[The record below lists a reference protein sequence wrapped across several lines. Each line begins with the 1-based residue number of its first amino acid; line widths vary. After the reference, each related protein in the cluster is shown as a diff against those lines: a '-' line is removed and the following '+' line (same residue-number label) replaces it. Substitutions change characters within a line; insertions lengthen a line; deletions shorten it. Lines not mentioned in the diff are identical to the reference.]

1 MPTNNTL
8 NKAKRFLLHKHVA
21 LFAMLFTVLFIAKFQ
36 SNKWHEWD
44 NKEKTFRPIVR
55 SDGAGYYAYLP
66 QHFIYN
72 ENRFQFVDRLKDKYP
87 DSKFGE
93 FRNDP
98 EDGIGRLDKY
108 FCGVAMCQAPFFLTV
123 HYFHSDKYDS
133 DGYSLPYQKA
143 IAVGAIAFL
152 LLGLWLSYLVL
163 LHFRIKPW
171 VTAISL
177 TTFTISTTLLYYSV
191 NEVLTAHAYSFTLI
205 ALFFYSLIRW
215 KETWTLRWLLM
226 VVFSYSW
233 VILLRPSN
241 GTVSILFFA
250 VFANLQEAWSFL
262 LNNFLKKPKHLIL
275 AFLLFGAI
283 LFLQIAN
290 VKYQTGHWG
299 FNIYG
304 TEGFDNWN
312 KPPFI
317 DVLFGFKKGL
327 FTYTPLFLVSL
338 FGFWFIR
345 KEFNFSKKIIL
356 FFLAL
361 FTYVTASWWCW
372 WYGGSLGMRPFV
384 DISLFFIIGLAFLI
398 QYSKNIIRIILI
410 PILGFFMY
418 FQFILTIQ
426 LETGILH
433 YADMNKERF
442 KRVFLK
448 TDERFKWV
456 FHLDEP
462 ESFTGNSS
470 LINVT
475 ETFNSSKQL
484 KLIPFEQKV
493 EHMKMET
500 ILQIPIDTNLNN
512 FYGYRLNQAYTIT
525 DANNQPWIYWGIYQD
540 SAWKNVFV
548 DLVGMRI
555 PSLHKKHHVNSD
567 LVLTEEIKNADSL
580 RLRLHNTTGLTTM
593 EGYYADRLMIFKK
606 K

>member
-21 LFAMLFTVLFIAKFQ
+21 LFAMLFIVLFVAKFQ

-44 NKEKTFRPIVR
+44 NPEKTFRPIVR

-108 FCGVAMCQAPFFLTV
+108 FCGVAMCQAPFFLAA

-143 IAVGAIAFL
+143 IAIGAIAFL

-171 VTAISL
+171 IAAISL
-177 TTFTISTTLLYYSV
+177 TIFTISTTLLYYSV
-191 NEVLTAHAYSFTLI
+191 NEVLTAHAYSFALI
-205 ALFFYSLIRW
+205 ALFSYSLIRW

-226 VVFSYSW
+226 VVFSYAW

-241 GTVSILFFA
+241 GTVFILFFA

-262 LNNFLKKPKHLIL
+262 LNNFLKKSKHLIP
-275 AFLLFGAI
+275 AFFLFGAV
-283 LFLQIAN
+283 LFLQFAN

-327 FTYTPLFLVSL
+327 FTYTPLFLVAL
-338 FGFWFIR
+338 FGFWFMR
-345 KEFNFSKKIIL
+345 KEFNFSNKIIL

-398 QYSKNIIRIILI
+398 QYSKNIIRLILI
-410 PILGFFMY
+410 PILGFCMY
-418 FQFILTIQ
+418 FQFVLTIQ

-442 KRVFLK
+442 MRVFLK

-456 FHLDEP
+456 FHLGEP

-470 LINVT
+470 LTNVT
-475 ETFNSSKQL
+475 EMFNASKQL

-500 ILQIPIDTNLNN
+500 ILQISIDTNLNN
-512 FYGYRLNQAYTIT
+512 FYGYRLNQTYTIT
-525 DANNQPWIYWGIYQD
+525 DANNQPWIYWEIYQD

-555 PSLHKKHHVNSD
+555 PYLHKKHHVNSD

-593 EGYYADRLMIFKK
+593 EGYYANRLMIFKK